1 MVLLLKDSLIYYITN
16 KLALEFVNVRILNIP
31 KRPRMENGS
40 LLITETYVIG
50 FILILSG
57 LRLLR
62 KARNYILQGNAIIL
76 VSLSTRE

>member
-1 MVLLLKDSLIYYITN
+1 MTN

-31 KRPRMENGS
+31 KRPPMENGS

-62 KARNYILQGNAIIL
+62 KARNYILHGNAIIF
-76 VSLSTRE
+76 VPLSTRE